1 MNSYTK
7 KILLYVLGAIVIGA
21 IVYFGYQYWFPKKKE
36 INSTETKQI
45 TQAAADVTSQK
56 AVEAQQNAAGAAA
69 VAQANPTPQ
78 NVQTAEVAKAVAQQA
93 TNTAIVAQ
101 NIADTAAQTAH
112 VNTQEQNEQLQ
123 EAAKQVAKVPAPA
136 PVIAPATDIG
146 RGLAIFDI
154 QTQREAAKSEE
165 QKRQEDLI
173 QNPPNLAELI
183 GQEYFRY
190 RFLLPSEKQRVA
202 SPKP

>member
-1 MNSYTK
+1 MNSSTK

-21 IVYFGYQYWFPKKKE
+21 IVYFVVKAMKKKHA
-36 INSTETKQI
+36 TETKEL
-45 TQAAADVTSQK
+45 TKKVADIK
-56 AVEAQQNAAGAAA
+56 KDDAVNAQQTAIVAST
-69 VAQANPTPQ
+69 VAQQNPTPQ

-154 QTQREAAKSEE
+154 QAQREAEKSEE